1 MNPILVESYRGGIT
15 ESFHRGVICVVD
27 DSGKII
33 YSIGD
38 TSQIC
43 YPRSALKYLQHI
55 PLIVQGITD
64 YFQISEQEL
73 ALMCGS
79 HNGEDMHINTVR
91 TLLHKIGCSEN
102 ELQCGA
108 QNPTRK
114 SDWIQLIKLGDF
126 AKAVHN
132 NCSGKHAGFLA
143 FNAFHQL
150 TTHEYLSPQFILQ
163 EQIKQTIARFA
174 QLDPHSLYL
183 GIDGCSAPTYA
194 LSVYHQALMYKNL
207 VSPHANIPIEEQNAA
222 KRIVQAVAAFPE
234 MIAGTKRYCTDLM
247 RVTKGRIIGKTGAD
261 GVYCLSIPD
270 KKWGISIKVDDGKMG
285 PQYQIAQALLTQ
297 LELLKTEEIQM
308 LDPYQEFDILNFA
321 GNIASHTR
329 VVNLE
334 NEAL

>member
-1 MNPILVESYRGGIT
+1 MNPILVELSRGGIT

-33 YSIGD
+33 YSKGD
-38 TSQIC
+38 TSQVC

-55 PLIVQGITD
+55 PLIAQGIAD
-64 YFQISEQEL
+64 HFKISDQEL

-79 HNGEDMHINTVR
+79 HNGEDTHVQTVR
-91 TLLHKIGCSEN
+91 SLLQKIGYSEN
-102 ELQCGA
+102 ELQCGS
-108 QNPTRK
+108 QNPSRK
-114 SDWIQLIKLGDF
+114 SDWIQLIKSGDF

-143 FNAFHQL
+143 FNAFHHLATQ
-150 TTHEYLSPQFILQ
+150 EYLSPQFSLQ
-163 EQIKQTIARFA
+163 TQIKDTIARFA
-174 QLDPHSLYL
+174 ELDSQKLHA

-207 VSPHANIPIEEQNAA
+207 ISPNANIPLEEQNAA
-222 KRIVQAVAAFPE
+222 KRIVNAVAAFPE
-234 MIAGTKRYCTDLM
+234 MVAGTKRYCTDLM
-247 RVTKGRIIGKTGAD
+247 RVTQGRIIGKTGAD
-261 GVYCLSIPD
+261 GVYCLSIPE

-285 PQYQIAQALLTQ
+285 PQYQIAQALLTH
-297 LELLKTEEIQM
+297 LELLNPEEAQM
-308 LDPYQEFDILNFA
+308 LDPYQEFDIPNFA